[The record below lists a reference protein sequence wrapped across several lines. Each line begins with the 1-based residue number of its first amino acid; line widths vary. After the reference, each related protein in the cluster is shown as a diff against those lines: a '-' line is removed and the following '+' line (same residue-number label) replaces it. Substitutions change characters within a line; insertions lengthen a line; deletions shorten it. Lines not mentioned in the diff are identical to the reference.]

1 MAIPARND
9 HFLVVC
15 FLIAWAL
22 PAVHVNF
29 SPESG
34 NKAKSEPFVSFLM
47 RRSSNFLQSGFAGC
61 ELPLYEICHQN
72 VSRIQCSAIG
82 CCFHKPTCY
91 RKAVP
96 SYVRVFIVLIFL
108 VLISFTLFEFY
119 RWLQG
124 QLVSYCRVRYVMHCV
139 SLRRRSCVAE
149 KSRKDTARQLKNGSE
164 SSLDVCNSNE
174 TKVKI

>member
-119 RWLQG
+119 
-124 QLVSYCRVRYVMHCV
+124 
-139 SLRRRSCVAE
+139 SCVAE